1 VTGVQI
7 YTCTAAGT
15 WSTSSTPEAQLKR
28 YGRPGTIHH
37 YAGPRWTSNQDGST
51 IVGVVDTRV
60 PKDGTIPWLLLHV
73 SAHENS
79 APGKDLDKVAFISRI
94 HTSGGVGPT
103 GACTPGTDA
112 DQAVSYHADYLFW
125 APCGRQA
132 VIEN

>member
-1 VTGVQI
+1 LG
-7 YTCTAAGT
+7 
-15 WSTSSTPEAQLKR
+15 SSTDR
-28 YGRPGTIHH
+28 GGRRGGTGRIHH

-60 PKDGTIPWLLLHV
+60 PKEGTIPWLLLHV

-79 APGKDLDKVAFISRI
+79 APGKELDKVAFISRI
-94 HTSGGVGPT
+94 NTSGGVGPT

-112 DQAVSYHADYLFW
+112 DQAVPYHADYLFW
-125 APCGRQA
+125 VPCGRQA